1 MVEQKKYSIISISE
15 DDDDVVIQ
23 AGDVSGCDVEEDSAA
38 SPAAGWEAAEPED
51 EPAEEPE
58 EAAPSRADRER
69 AAREAELERL
79 RQAEE
84 DLNAKA
90 PFPAMRAVIFVVAIV
105 LIVLAFVWLAF
116 FR

>member
-15 DDDDVVIQ
+15 DDDDVVIR
-23 AGDVSGCDVEEDSAA
+23 AGDVSGCDFEEDSAA
-38 SPAAGWEAAEPED
+38 SPAAGWEAAEPEQ
-51 EPAEEPE
+51 EPE

-90 PFPAMRAVIFVVAIV
+90 PFPAMRAVIFAVAIV

>member
-23 AGDVSGCDVEEDSAA
+23 AGDTSHSADKAAFAATPAPEEEAVQSEE
-38 SPAAGWEAAEPED
+38 EAAEPE
-51 EPAEEPE
+51 
-58 EAAPSRADRER
+58 EADSPRADRQR
-69 AAREAELERL
+69 ASREAELERL

-90 PFPAMRAVIFVVAIV
+90 PFPAMRAVIFAVAIV
-105 LIVLAFVWLAF
+105 LIALAFVWLAF